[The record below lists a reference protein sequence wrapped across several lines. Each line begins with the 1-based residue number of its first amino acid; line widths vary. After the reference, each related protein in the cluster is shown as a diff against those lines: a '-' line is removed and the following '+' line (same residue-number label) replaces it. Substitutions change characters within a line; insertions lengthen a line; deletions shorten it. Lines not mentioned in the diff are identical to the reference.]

1 MENKKNSKGSNQSP
15 SKNKAKKSKG
25 NPTSKKTAG
34 KNVGNKN
41 INNQAKNTSK
51 STKQRASANTSQKAN
66 KANENTIGLEKYSK
80 YIEEHNP
87 SENKLP
93 RAKNNSEMKDIFSD
107 SSMRSGKKPNKF
119 KQSGVYKKWKSLEK
133 WKRTT
138 IIVVAIIFL
147 ILGIAYSAIFGI
159 LSGFKGEKLNKK
171 DLGISDGS
179 AYKNSDYVNI
189 AVFGLDTRSSES
201 FSGRSDSIIIASV
214 NKKNGKI
221 KLTSILRDSYVA
233 IDGYPNQ
240 KITHAYALGGAKL
253 AVKTL
258 NQNYNMNIEDY
269 VSFNFAKLAGLID
282 LTGGIDIEITEAER
296 REMNKVGSDDGRKY
310 AKVQSSGRVHLNG
323 IQAVT
328 YSRIRGS
335 DSDIARAERQ
345 RKVITCLVDN
355 VKSMGLTKYD
365 NFIKEAMKFCETSLS
380 TTEILS
386 FTPMLSKPITIETLV
401 IPGEKTKA
409 IGGMYNG
416 AWVWR
421 YDLGLASNEIHRFIY
436 GEIATTVAPT
446 TTTATSRITQ
456 KPTTT
461 RDSTSVTHNTSVWS
475 TTTTV
480 PTTVKSTTTTTTGES
495 TESTGKTQ
503 DSSTTKVTESTK
515 PVKPT
520 QEPETQGD

>member
-1 MENKKNSKGSNQSP
+1 MENKKNSKGSNQSS
-15 SKNKAKKSKG
+15 SKNKATKPKG
-25 NPTSKKTAG
+25 NPTSKKTVG
-34 KNVGNKN
+34 KKTDNK
-41 INNQAKNTSK
+41 NNQAKKNSK
-51 STKQRASANTSQKAN
+51 NTKQKVNKNTKQKVN
-66 KANENTIGLEKYSK
+66 RANENTIDLEKYSK

-87 SENKLP
+87 SESKSS
-93 RAKNNSEMKDIFSD
+93 RAKNNSEMKDVFSD
-107 SSMRSGKKPNKF
+107 SSMRAGKKPSKF
-119 KQSGVYKKWKSLEK
+119 KQSGFYKKWNSLEK

-138 IIVVAIIFL
+138 IIVVAVIFL

-171 DLGISDGS
+171 DLGISDSS
-179 AYKNSDYVNI
+179 AYKNSDYINI

-240 KITHAYALGGAKL
+240 KITHAYSLGGAKL

-282 LTGGIDIEITEAER
+282 LTGGIDIEITQAER
-296 REMNKVGSDDGRKY
+296 NEMNRVGREDGAKY
-310 AKVQSSGRVHLNG
+310 KMVQSSGKVHLNG
-323 IQAVT
+323 MQAVT

-345 RKVITCLVDN
+345 RKVIVCLVDN
-355 VKSMGLTKYD
+355 VKSMGLTQYD

-380 TTEILS
+380 VTEILS

-436 GEIATTVAPT
+436 GEIATTVAST
-446 TTTATSRITQ
+446 KATETSRITQ

-461 RDSTSVTHNTSVWS
+461 RDSTSVTHNTSEWS
-475 TTTTV
+475 TTTTA
-480 PTTVKSTTTTTTGES
+480 PAKNSTTTTTTTS
-495 TESTGKTQ
+495 I
-503 DSSTTKVTESTK
+503 SSTSATTTTTKADDGESTK

-520 QEPETQGD
+520 SEPEEQED

>member
-1 MENKKNSKGSNQSP
+1 MENKKNSKGSNQSS
-15 SKNKAKKSKG
+15 SKNKATKPKG
-25 NPTSKKTAG
+25 NPTSKKTVG
-34 KNVGNKN
+34 KKTDNK
-41 INNQAKNTSK
+41 NNQAKKNSK
-51 STKQRASANTSQKAN
+51 NTKQKVNKNTKQKVN
-66 KANENTIGLEKYSK
+66 RANENTIDLEKYSK

-87 SENKLP
+87 SESKSS
-93 RAKNNSEMKDIFSD
+93 RAKNNSEMKDVFSD
-107 SSMRSGKKPNKF
+107 SSMRAGKKPSKF
-119 KQSGVYKKWKSLEK
+119 KQSGFYKKWNSLEK

-138 IIVVAIIFL
+138 IIVVAVIFL

-171 DLGISDGS
+171 DLGISDSS
-179 AYKNSDYVNI
+179 AYKNSDYINI

-240 KITHAYALGGAKL
+240 KITHAYSLGGAKL

-282 LTGGIDIEITEAER
+282 LTGGIDIEITQAER
-296 REMNKVGSDDGRKY
+296 NEMNRVGREDGAKY
-310 AKVQSSGRVHLNG
+310 KMVQSSGKVHLNG
-323 IQAVT
+323 MQAVT

-345 RKVITCLVDN
+345 RKVIVCLVDN
-355 VKSMGLTKYD
+355 VKSMGLTQYD

-380 TTEILS
+380 VTEILS

-436 GEIATTVAPT
+436 GEIATTVAST
-446 TTTATSRITQ
+446 KATETSRITQ

-461 RDSTSVTHNTSVWS
+461 RDSTSVTHNTSEWS
-475 TTTTV
+475 TTTTA
-480 PTTVKSTTTTTTGES
+480 PAKNSTTTTTLI
-495 TESTGKTQ
+495 
-503 DSSTTKVTESTK
+503 SSTTTTKADDGESTK

-520 QEPETQGD
+520 SEPEEQED

>member
-66 KANENTIGLEKYSK
+66 KANENTIALEKYSK

-87 SENKLP
+87 SESKSS
-93 RAKNNSEMKDIFSD
+93 RAKNNSEMKDVFSD
-107 SSMRSGKKPNKF
+107 SSMRAGKKPSKF
-119 KQSGVYKKWKSLEK
+119 KQSGFYKKWNSLEK

-138 IIVVAIIFL
+138 IIVVAVIFL

-171 DLGISDGS
+171 DLGISDSS
-179 AYKNSDYVNI
+179 AYKNSDYINI

-240 KITHAYALGGAKL
+240 KITHAYSLGGAKL

-282 LTGGIDIEITEAER
+282 LTGGIDIEITQAER
-296 REMNKVGSDDGRKY
+296 NEMNRVGREDGAKY
-310 AKVQSSGRVHLNG
+310 KMVQSSGKVHLNG
-323 IQAVT
+323 MQAVT

-345 RKVITCLVDN
+345 RKVIVCLVDN
-355 VKSMGLTKYD
+355 VKSMGLTQYD

-380 TTEILS
+380 VTEILS

-436 GEIATTVAPT
+436 GEIATTVAST
-446 TTTATSRITQ
+446 KATETSRITQ

-480 PTTVKSTTTTTTGES
+480 PTTVESTTPTTTGES
-495 TESTGKTQ
+495 TESTGQTQ

-520 QEPETQGD
+520 QEPEE

>member
-1 MENKKNSKGSNQSP
+1 MDNKNNKKGP
-15 SKNKAKKSKG
+15 NKSTGKSA
-25 NPTSKKTAG
+25 SKKVAG

-41 INNQAKNTSK
+41 TKNQTKNTPKSK
-51 STKQRASANTSQKAN
+51 ASENINPKTKKAQSNKTS
-66 KANENTIGLEKYSK
+66 ENTIGLEKYSK
-80 YIEEHNP
+80 YIEEYNTA
-87 SENKLP
+87 ENKVS
-93 RAKNNSEMKDIFSD
+93 KDKESTEMKDVFSD
-107 SSMRSGKKPNKF
+107 SSMRAGKKPSKF
-119 KQSGVYKKWKSLEK
+119 KRSKLYKKWKSLDK
-133 WKRTT
+133 WKRIT
-138 IIVVAIIFL
+138 IIVVAVIL
-147 ILGIAYSAIFGI
+147 IVLGIAYSAIFGI

-171 DLGISDGS
+171 DLGISDKNT
-179 AYKNSDYVNI
+179 YKNSDYINI

-240 KITHAYALGGAKL
+240 KITHAYALGGPKL

-258 NQNYNMNIEDY
+258 NKNYNMDIENY

-282 LTGGIDIEITEAER
+282 LTGGIDIEITETER
-296 REMNKVGSDDGRKY
+296 REMNRVGADDGRKY
-310 AKVQSSGRVHLNG
+310 VSVKSSGKVHLNG
-323 IQAVT
+323 MQAVT
-328 YSRIRGS
+328 YSRIRGT

-345 RKVITCLVDN
+345 RKVIVCLVDN
-355 VKSMGLTKYD
+355 VKGMGLSKYD
-365 NFIKEAMKFCETSLS
+365 NFIREAMNFCETSLS
-380 TTEILS
+380 ATEILS

-401 IPGEKTKA
+401 IPGENTKA

-446 TTTATSRITQ
+446 TTRETSRITQ

-461 RDSTSVTHNTSVWS
+461 QDETSVTHNTSVWS
-475 TTTTV
+475 TTTT
-480 PTTVKSTTTTTTGES
+480 TATTTSSNSS
-495 TESTGKTQ
+495 TKPSTKPSSTQ
-503 DSSTTKVTESTK
+503 EQTNQTNEPETSSTKPPLTSSTTQKQDGS
-515 PVKPT
+515 
-520 QEPETQGD
+520 D